1 MLRLLTGCL
10 LVVGAARCVTSR
22 PKDDTPVVVDTN
34 PSPSLS
40 PSTSEESPAPVAII
54 QLPPPPAI
62 INEPLPPVR
71 GGARV
76 LPPYRGPEPCKMAL
90 NGQSPVAKAC
100 SAGGIRKAIELM
112 QSFVRRARAEGFV
125 FECADCHPDE
135 DDHSKLAPQAEAE
148 FRKLLFLARPDN

>member
-1 MLRLLTGCL
+1 MLLRVLTGCL
-10 LVVGAARCVTSR
+10 LVVGLATCVTSR

-34 PSPSLS
+34 PPPSS
-40 PSTSEESPAPVAII
+40 EPSAAPVEII
-54 QLPPPPAI
+54 ELPPPLPI

-90 NGQSPVAKAC
+90 AGQSPVAKAC

-135 DDHSKLAPQAEAE
+135 DDHSKLAPQAEQE